1 MNYTESEQQEVELM
15 AEYTALYYA
24 PRFLQSSLP
33 AEAPIMDLRNIRD
46 IRELRDM
53 AREELNKDP
62 DNRAMRLRQE
72 AAQKNLE
79 NIYLHPDYVTQQ
91 NIVFS
96 LAGKVKEATDKK
108 IITTRIWQ
116 QLQEIGGKVE
126 SFPFNPDI
134 LKKLE
139 INTIWPEDE
148 QWPDLSTTL

>member
-72 AAQKNLE
+72 AAQKNL
-79 NIYLHPDYVTQQ
+79 
-91 NIVFS
+91 
-96 LAGKVKEATDKK
+96 DKK
-108 IITTRIWQ
+108 IVATSSSYRRSVARLRASPSTLTTYM
-116 QLQEIGGKVE
+116 
-126 SFPFNPDI
+126 
-134 LKKLE
+134 
-139 INTIWPEDE
+139 
-148 QWPDLSTTL
+148 